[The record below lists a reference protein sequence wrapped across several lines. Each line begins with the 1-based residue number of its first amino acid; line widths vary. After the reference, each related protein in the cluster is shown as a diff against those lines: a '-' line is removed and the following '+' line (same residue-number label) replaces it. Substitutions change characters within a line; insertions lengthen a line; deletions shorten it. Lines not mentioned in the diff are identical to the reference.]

1 MAARSDGGRVFV
13 VVLYMQ
19 VASER
24 GVVAVERTNRVKA
37 ASGSRV
43 CAVIKRHK
51 YW

>member
-13 VVLYMQ
+13 VRLYMQ
-19 VASER
+19 VASGR
-24 GVVAVERTNRVKA
+24 GVAAVERTNSVKA

-43 CAVIKRHK
+43 RAVIERYK